1 MKNDTDFAAG
11 ESPQRDARSWAKLL
25 AEYRQPSNLR
35 SVVEF
40 TITIVPLMALW
51 VIMWVGLD
59 RGYWL
64 TLVLAIPAGGFLVRM
79 FMIQHDCSHGS
90 FFSQRRANDWTGRF
104 LGVLT
109 LTPYGFWQRTHA
121 LHHAGSGN
129 LDHRGFG
136 DVDTLTV
143 SEYQARP
150 FWGRL
155 KYRLYRHP
163 LVMFGVGPAFL
174 FILQHRLP
182 VGLMRRGWQ
191 PWAST
196 MGTNAAIVAIASVLI
211 WLIGF
216 KTFFLI
222 QLPILI
228 IAATAGVWLFFV
240 QHQFEHTVWES
251 GSDWDRQ
258 EAALHGSSH
267 YDLPGFLRW
276 FTGNIGVH
284 HVHHLCSKI
293 PFYRLQHVLR
303 DYPELR
309 DMGRLTILESFH
321 CVRLVLWDETQRRLI
336 SFKEARAAA

>member
-1 MKNDTDFAAG
+1 
-11 ESPQRDARSWAKLL
+11 
-25 AEYRQPSNLR
+25 
-35 SVVEF
+35 
-40 TITIVPLMALW
+40 
-51 VIMWVGLD
+51 MWVGLD

-64 TLVLAIPAGGFLVRM
+64 TLILAIPAGGFLVRM

-90 FFSQRRANDWTGRF
+90 FFSERRANDWMGRF
-104 LGVLT
+104 IGVLT
-109 LTPYGFWQRTHA
+109 LTPYDFWQHTHA

-143 SEYQARP
+143 AEYQARP
-150 FWGRL
+150 LWGRL

-163 LVMFGVGPAFL
+163 AIMFGVGPAYL

-182 VGLMRRGWQ
+182 IGLMHRGWR

-196 MGTNAAIVAIASVLI
+196 MGTNVAILAIASLLI

-222 QLPILI
+222 QLPILL

-267 YDLPGFLRW
+267 YDLPAFLRW

-293 PFYRLQHVLR
+293 PFYRLQNVLR

-309 DMGRLTILESFH
+309 DMGRLTLLESFH